1 MAASQKGA
9 TRQKGNAMEI
19 KKCRGCG
26 KTLGVV
32 TENGFM
38 VGNVIASEFRGVCG
52 CGHYFGWK
60 TLETKHNVYEH
71 RGAYEGEMDDFE
83 E

>member
-1 MAASQKGA
+1 MAASQKG
-9 TRQKGNAMEI
+9 NMMEI
-19 KKCRGCG
+19 KKCKGCG
-26 KTLGVV
+26 KTLGVI

-38 VGNVIASEFRGVCG
+38 IGNVIASEFRGICG

-60 TLETKHNVYEH
+60 TLETKLYTHT
-71 RGAYEGEMDDFE
+71 GTYEGEMDNFE